1 MIPPAGDY
9 RIYQSA
15 NKPALILSVLDESI
29 PSFALDLNHALSIYT
44 ENLTL
49 QRSIR
54 TSGHDL
60 EIYTN
65 SVTVSPNPDG
75 EVYSIDASGPDG
87 DPVPTTVL
95 VETPK
100 NGNDGLPA
108 GNVRFVVEDI
118 SLDHAILNT
127 IVIDAHGGSGSD
139 GQSSQNFATGG
150 NGGNGADAGD
160 VKVFVGNAYSIIILA
175 KLGAVYQ
182 ALSVTPPKQKAPSE
196 LKKILATIRANDQFM
211 ALDDLLPRLSAVDT
225 TLQTGNP
232 KDLQTPVQELALR
245 FLKEGD
251 IIVALIAPQVKS

>member
-1 MIPPAGDY
+1 
-9 RIYQSA
+9 
-15 NKPALILSVLDESI
+15 
-29 PSFALDLNHALSIYT
+29 
-44 ENLTL
+44 
-49 QRSIR
+49 
-54 TSGHDL
+54 
-60 EIYTN
+60 
-65 SVTVSPNPDG
+65 
-75 EVYSIDASGPDG
+75 
-87 DPVPTTVL
+87 
-95 VETPK
+95 VETPN

-108 GNVRFVVEDI
+108 GNVRLVVEDI
-118 SLDHAILNT
+118 GLDHAILNT

-139 GQSSQNFATGG
+139 GQSSQNAATGG

-160 VKVFVGNAYSIIILA
+160 VKVFVGNAYSIILA

-182 ALSVTPPKQKAPSE
+182 AVSATPPKQKALSD
-196 LKKILATIRANDQFM
+196 LKRILATIRANDQFM